1 MSTGRCVLT
10 SAEKHIK
17 FLALQTSMRLSIRP
31 VCIKDVKGYVNIIH
45 KNRQRNTALEALKMS
60 LLMSKVHDEE
70 VKLLLSANT
79 KENGKKR

>member
-1 MSTGRCVLT
+1 MS
-10 SAEKHIK
+10 
-17 FLALQTSMRLSIRP
+17 LSIRP

-79 KENGKKR
+79 KENGNNR